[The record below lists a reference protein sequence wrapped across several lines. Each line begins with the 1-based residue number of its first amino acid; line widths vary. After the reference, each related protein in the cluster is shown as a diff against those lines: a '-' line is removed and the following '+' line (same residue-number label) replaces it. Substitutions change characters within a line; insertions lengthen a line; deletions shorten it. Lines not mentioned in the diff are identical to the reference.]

1 MADFYERYFMT
12 VNEIA
17 KLANTSPATVSL
29 ALNNKPGVSPAT
41 RERILKIVSEHG
53 YIPRKKSTPQ
63 SNQLIKLVAVSK
75 PNSSNIHNFRTS
87 FFAEITNYIQRR
99 CSELGY
105 SMLYSIIPHED
116 FIRDVLSDESRQLSS
131 GIILIGTYLD
141 EKEVEMTKQLS
152 VPFIILDRGSTLT
165 SVNTVNI
172 NNYRGAYRA
181 VEELIQSGHREIGYI
196 RSSSL
201 VFNLQERFHG
211 FSDALERNGLILDK
225 ACLFQCNSYID
236 NGVDILKEQLENCN
250 SLPTAFF
257 CENDYVAFALISAL
271 NKMGLSTPG
280 DISVIGFDDV
290 PECIMTTPQLTT
302 LHVDRKALAYA
313 AVNRLNE
320 ILNTHGSTTQS
331 IMVDT
336 TLVRRNSVS
345 PVSITE

>member
-1 MADFYERYFMT
+1 MT

-41 RERILKIVSEHG
+41 RERILKIVAEQG
-53 YIPRKKSTPQ
+53 YTPRRKNSSA
-63 SNQLIKLVAVSK
+63 SNKLIKLVAVSK

-116 FIRDVLSDESRQLSS
+116 FIRDILSDESRQPSC

-141 EKEVEMTKQLS
+141 DKEIETLSQLS
-152 VPFIILDRGSTLT
+152 LPFIVLDRGATLS
-165 SVNTVNI
+165 SVNTVSI

-181 VEELIQSGHREIGYI
+181 VEELLRFGHKQIGYV

-201 VFNLQERFHG
+201 VFNLQERYHG
-211 FSDALERNGLILDK
+211 FSDALTAHGLTLEK
-225 ACLFQCNSYID
+225 AHQFQCNSYID
-236 NGVDILKEQLENCN
+236 NGIDLLKGHLSACP
-250 SLPTAFF
+250 SLPSAFF

-271 NKMGLSTPG
+271 NSLNLSTPR

-313 AVNRLNE
+313 AVNRLHE
-320 ILNTHGSTTQS
+320 ILNTHSSTSQS
-331 IMVDT
+331 ITVDVI
-336 TLVRRNSVS
+336 LVRRNSVS
-345 PVSITE
+345 PVSPK